1 MFCDSACRRLLCCEH
16 LSCSSLS
23 RLQTLC
29 RLPPP
34 SSSSSVSVQLATGIR
49 NHQIPRSASLY
60 LRVGSCPSLPTTY
73 PFFSTTSSSLEA
85 SSLPPLGSDLS
96 AVSFSFHVLDELP
109 KWLSGKNLPANAGDA
124 RDEGSVPG
132 PGRSPGVGNGNPLQY
147 YCLQKSHGQRSLV
160 GYSPWGR
167 KESDTTE

>member
-85 SSLPPLGSDLS
+85 SSLPPLRSDLS
-96 AVSFSFHVLDELP
+96 AVSFSFHVKNNSSFCILVH
-109 KWLSGKNLPANAGDA
+109 SGRSSQAGTVVKNPPANARDA
-124 RDEGSVPG
+124 
-132 PGRSPGVGNGNPLQY
+132 GRCRFY
-147 YCLQKSHGQRSLV
+147 
-160 GYSPWGR
+160 PWVWKIPWSR
-167 KESDTTE
+167 KW